1 MDYRIPQIKSN
12 YGVITKP
19 AKGMPPVSYR
29 NTKSL
34 AYDNMA
40 PIKIDAAYRE
50 FKSPNTLREL
60 NTK

>member
-1 MDYRIPQIKSN
+1 MS
-12 YGVITKP
+12 KP

-34 AYDNMA
+34 AYNNMA

-60 NTK
+60 NPK